1 MKTIAR
7 HIINKFLKIIDKE
20 KTWKTTTNTKKH
32 TQKRHIMY
40 TETKTTDFSLE
51 TMEAGR

>member
-1 MKTIAR
+1 MRTRDTMKTIAR

-20 KTWKTTTNTKKH
+20 KTLKTTRG
-32 TQKRHIMY
+32 KRHIMY

-51 TMEAGR
+51 TVEAGR